1 MWGTG
6 ISTNAER
13 SLLLLF
19 RQSAPS
25 HQVLHQSMLHPLALR
40 ELALSDVPNI
50 YSMCSDPRMSQYTRW
65 DTMLS
70 KQDAMAYLL
79 SVQQRLYENTAVE
92 WGIFYAGVFV
102 GTVGLY
108 SLDQKSGH
116 GHLGYAVNRPW
127 WGKGFAAE
135 AAQEAL
141 SIGRGTLGLTV
152 FHAEAVSENPPSIR
166 VLEKL
171 GFQEYGSPQTTHLKG
186 RDLEL
191 RHFLLQVP

>member
-1 MWGTG
+1 
-6 ISTNAER
+6 
-13 SLLLLF
+13 
-19 RQSAPS
+19 
-25 HQVLHQSMLHPLALR
+25 
-40 ELALSDVPNI
+40 
-50 YSMCSDPRMSQYTRW
+50 MCSDPKMSQYTLW
-65 DTMLS
+65 NTMVS
-70 KQDAMAYLL
+70 KQDAFEYMAALER
-79 SVQQRLYENTAVE
+79 RLHENTAVE

-116 GHLGYAVNRPW
+116 GHLGYAVNRCW

-171 GFQEYGSPQTTHLKG
+171 GFQEDGSPQSLHLKG

-191 RHFLLQVP
+191 RHFLLQVPNGHIQEQFDTETREVERCRVPPHPRRE